1 MTRFT
6 SSFAGAVAGVFFAVA
21 SLPAI
26 AAGAQA
32 DALSGVSGYFNSIS
46 TMNGEFL
53 QIGPNG
59 EQAEGKFFM
68 EKPGKIRFH
77 YAEPVFLDIISDG
90 RSVAI
95 RDRKLATQDTYP
107 LSKTPLKFLLSKDI
121 DLTSDER
128 VTAVLQDEDFVT
140 IELTEKNMFGKGKIT
155 LYFDSDDYTLKQWV
169 VTDAQ
174 GLNTSVTIFNVE
186 TGRPQ
191 AKRLFK
197 INRMDYNRSRDG

>member
-1 MTRFT
+1 MSRAIALLISMFAAFT
-6 SSFAGAVAGVFFAVA
+6 SFQVYAA
-21 SLPAI
+21 SPNAE
-26 AAGAQA
+26 
-32 DALSGVSGYFNSIS
+32 ALFGVSRYFNGIE

-59 EQAEGKFFM
+59 EQAEGQFFM

-107 LSKTPLKFLLSKDI
+107 LSKTPLKFLLSKNI
-121 DLTSDER
+121 DLTSDDR
-128 VTAVLQDEDFVT
+128 VTSVLADSDFVT

-191 AKRLFK
+191 AKRLFQ
-197 INRMDYNRSRDG
+197 IDRMIYDRGRNG